1 MRSRARVAVT
11 PTCATY
17 VSSGRAQFKDIGAER
32 CRYVT
37 SGAFTESGMIMGLT
51 GAQLQDLEVLVR
63 ARLALYTPGQPMAI
77 ELSKNPTV
85 LVVNDTVFAHGGL
98 LPEHVEYGIE
108 TINAEVAAWMR
119 ADEEDDGSHAP
130 PPFQALGCVSPH
142 RIGHRPSVLSY
153 QPFSCMLL

>member
-1 MRSRARVAVT
+1 
-11 PTCATY
+11 
-17 VSSGRAQFKDIGAER
+17 
-32 CRYVT
+32 
-37 SGAFTESGMIMGLT
+37 MIMGLT

-142 RIGHRPSVLSY
+142 RIGHRPSSRTIHSTLCYSAVS
-153 QPFSCMLL
+153 SDSAALLGRRLVTDNVSHWHSFETETLLQQC